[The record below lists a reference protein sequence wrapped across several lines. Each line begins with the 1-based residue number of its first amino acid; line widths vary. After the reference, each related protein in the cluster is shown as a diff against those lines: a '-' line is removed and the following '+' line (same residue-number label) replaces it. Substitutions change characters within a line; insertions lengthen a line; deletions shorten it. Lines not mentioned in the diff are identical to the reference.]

1 MGVELGVYRAR
12 AGLFRTNRS
21 EVRQANMKKSGV
33 NLTSVWIFGILVGMM
48 LVIGGTET
56 NPGPQM
62 EEKMKR
68 LSDHMMAQCKGKRIR
83 ELL

>member
-12 AGLFRTNRS
+12 IELFRTIRS

-33 NLTSVWIFGILVGMM
+33 NLMSVWFFGILVAMM
-48 LVIGGTET
+48 LVIGGIET

-62 EEKMKR
+62 QEKMER
-68 LSDHMMAQCKGKRIR
+68 LLAHMMAQHREGKRI
-83 ELL
+83 